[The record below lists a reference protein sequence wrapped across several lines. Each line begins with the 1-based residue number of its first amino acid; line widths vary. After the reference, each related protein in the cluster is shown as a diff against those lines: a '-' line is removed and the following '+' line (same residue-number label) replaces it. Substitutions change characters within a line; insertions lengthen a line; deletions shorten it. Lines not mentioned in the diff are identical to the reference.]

1 MARRKRRNAPD
12 RTPYSGPIRGFWS
25 YVRADDR
32 ADRGRIRVLAED
44 VVAQYEMLTGEKI
57 QLFFDQTSLVWGDD
71 WKQKVDEFLES
82 AAFFIAVI
90 TPRYLLSDECRR
102 EFRSF
107 AQQAEE
113 TGLRGLILPLYYVDV
128 PSLSDA
134 APNDDL
140 LESVRRFQY
149 MDWRERRFKE
159 VETEEYRRA
168 VDEVAKRLISENKQ
182 VDETRRM
189 ETPLAEDGDSSEKE
203 PFGLIDRLARL
214 EETMPKWK
222 DTSESIAGCI
232 EEVGQ
237 AMRDATNK
245 ITNRPAGPADFVYRK
260 QVARQLAQ
268 QLEEPANRIFGHGH
282 EFASQ
287 LHVVDDGIRTL
298 IDGGTREAREGGE
311 GEREALC
318 EFFARV
324 RTLASSV
331 TESLEAVKGMVG
343 ILFNLQNL
351 SRDLRPVLRRLSGGL
366 TAMVDAREVTDEW
379 VRLIESSG
387 IECPE

>member
-1 MARRKRRNAPD
+1 M
-12 RTPYSGPIRGFWS
+12 
-25 YVRADDR
+25 
-32 ADRGRIRVLAED
+32 
-44 VVAQYEMLTGEKI
+44 VAQYEMLTGEKI

-71 WKQKVDEFLES
+71 WGQKVDEYLES

-107 AQQAEE
+107 ARQAEE
-113 TGLRGLILPLYYVDV
+113 TGLRELILPLYYVDV
-128 PSLSDA
+128 PSFSEA

-140 LESVRRFQY
+140 LEAVHRFQY

-159 VETEEYRRA
+159 VATEEYRRA
-168 VDEVAKRLISENKQ
+168 VHEVVKRLVAENKH
-182 VDETRRM
+182 VEDKRRI
-189 ETPLAEDGDSSEKE
+189 ETPRAEDAESSEEE
-203 PFGLIDRLARL
+203 PFGLIDRLANL

-222 DTSESIAGCI
+222 DTSESIAGGI

-237 AMRDATNK
+237 AMREATKK
-245 ITNRPAGPADFVYRK
+245 IRNRPAGPAEFVYRK

-268 QLEEPANRIFGHGH
+268 QLEAPANSIFGNGH

-287 LHVVDDGIRTL
+287 LLAVDDGIRTL
-298 IDGGTREAREGGE
+298 IDLGTKEAKEAGE
-311 GEREALC
+311 NEREALC
-318 EFFARV
+318 KFFAIV
-324 RTLASSV
+324 RSLASSV
-331 TESLEAVKGMVG
+331 RESLEAVKNMVG

-366 TAMVDAREVTDEW
+366 TAMVEAREVTDEW
-379 VRLIESSG
+379 VKLIESSG